1 MHITDILVRPI
12 ITEKSSDL
20 LQENKYTFEVNR
32 DANKIQIKTAVEKMF
47 NVEVEKVTTIT
58 IKPKKKRVGRHQGYT
73 SASKK
78 AIVKLKEGQKIE
90 QFEA

>member
-1 MHITDILVRPI
+1 MHLTDILIRPI
-12 ITEKSSDL
+12 ITERTNDL

-32 DANKIQIKTAVEKMF
+32 DANKIQIKTAVQKLF
-47 NVEVEKVTTIT
+47 NVDVEKVTTIS

-78 AIVKLKEGQKIE
+78 AIVKVKEGQKIE
-90 QFEA
+90 QFEG